1 VLARQV
7 PAAVSHPAWL
17 PDAGFAGLVVDGGKL
32 EIRNVVMQ
40 QRGACNVTAIFTLP
54 LGSELAKRLSSA
66 GGMAVKTVSPKPF
79 RAHPR
84 QRVLRTIEGNFL
96 PGISERAAVVLTV
109 RNWETGASEDWVAY
123 SVQPSYASTFEDV
136 ARLGSQMA
144 NWVWLLAAL
153 SLTVLLLDAS
163 GVWMCIRLGSDIT
176 AAIDDLSSAARHI
189 ASGNFAWR
197 TPVREEGQLGE
208 LVCNFNEMAIALE
221 QLQKDEAAR
230 LTFESELQVAR
241 SVQEYLYPRVVPVL
255 PGATVSGR
263 TVAAEMIGG
272 DLYDFFDLGEER
284 IGILCADVSGK
295 GIPAALM
302 MANLQAVARA
312 HSGDRVDGRD
322 VLRAHFVEILNRQLA
337 GRFGDNRYAT
347 LFWAEYD
354 ARTAVLTYVNAGH
367 PPPIL
372 ICPTGAIERLS
383 SGGIPIGMFAN
394 ARYTATQLH
403 MEAGSRLVIFTD
415 GLTDAENAVQEDFG
429 DPRLIA
435 CCTKIPAGIDA
446 EGVADRV
453 MQAVKDWSFETEQVD
468 DTTVVVVAVTP

>member
-1 VLARQV
+1 
-7 PAAVSHPAWL
+7 
-17 PDAGFAGLVVDGGKL
+17 
-32 EIRNVVMQ
+32 
-40 QRGACNVTAIFTLP
+40 
-54 LGSELAKRLSSA
+54 
-66 GGMAVKTVSPKPF
+66 
-79 RAHPR
+79 
-84 QRVLRTIEGNFL
+84 
-96 PGISERAAVVLTV
+96 
-109 RNWETGASEDWVAY
+109 
-123 SVQPSYASTFEDV
+123 
-136 ARLGSQMA
+136 
-144 NWVWLLAAL
+144 
-153 SLTVLLLDAS
+153 
-163 GVWMCIRLGSDIT
+163 
-176 AAIDDLSSAARHI
+176 
-189 ASGNFAWR
+189 
-197 TPVREEGQLGE
+197 
-208 LVCNFNEMAIALE
+208 
-221 QLQKDEAAR
+221 
-230 LTFESELQVAR
+230 
-241 SVQEYLYPRVVPVL
+241 
-255 PGATVSGR
+255 
-263 TVAAEMIGG
+263 
-272 DLYDFFDLGEER
+272 
-284 IGILCADVSGK
+284 
-295 GIPAALM
+295 

-312 HSGDRVDGRD
+312 HSGDRADGRD
-322 VLRAHFVEILNRQLA
+322 VVRAHFVEILNRQLA

-403 MEAGSRLVIFTD
+403 MEPGSRLVIFTD